1 MWVDFRGGRF
11 NYLFRCVRLCMGH
24 LLSIIVTGSIPG
36 AIWETSGCKWILE
49 AVDLT
54 TSLAVADSVQVICS
68 PSSSR
73 RKPLC
78 GWDWNGDR
86 AMYLFDSG
94 QALFPSDLFPP
105 SGTWFLKSNVS
116 DHCSEL
122 ISSRSHYRFAC
133 PLKCSSQR
141 YSGLHFLS
149 FILTF
154 AAA

>member
-1 MWVDFRGGRF
+1 
-11 NYLFRCVRLCMGH
+11 
-24 LLSIIVTGSIPG
+24 
-36 AIWETSGCKWILE
+36 
-49 AVDLT
+49 
-54 TSLAVADSVQVICS
+54 
-68 PSSSR
+68 
-73 RKPLC
+73 
-78 GWDWNGDR
+78 
-86 AMYLFDSG
+86 MYLFDSG

-141 YSGLHFLS
+141 CSGLHFLS

-154 AAA
+154 AAAQILTNHNSFQAQDSQGQFWMTSFAEGVSVLQGVLDTVVGDLLSSFPSAPSGTLRFCNARYI